1 MARDGQTAAETDLAD
16 GPEGRRRAPRLR
28 PLKHL
33 VPYAL
38 RYRWHVA
45 AALLALI
52 AASVATL
59 ALPLAVRRM
68 IDHGF
73 SSADSR
79 FIDQYFMMLIGVVSV
94 LAAASA
100 LRYYFVTWIG
110 ERVVADVRSDVFA
123 HVTRLSPAFFDRTLS
138 GEIVSRLTA
147 DTTQIK
153 AAVGASASIALR
165 NLFLFIGA
173 AAMMV
178 VTSPWLSAMVLLAI
192 PFIVLPL
199 VAFSRSV
206 RRRSRLAQDTL
217 ADASAFA
224 IEAIGAVRTLQAF
237 TAEAAA
243 ARRFDADVETA
254 FANARAATV
263 SRALLTGIA
272 IFMISASV
280 VAVLWVGAQDVL
292 DGTMSGGTL
301 GQFVLYA
308 VLASS
313 ALGQLSQVWGEVA
326 QASGAAER
334 LACLLGE
341 RTEIAP
347 PAAPAALA
355 APARGE
361 VRFENVGFA
370 YPAGGNLPVLN
381 GVSAAIEAGS
391 TVAIVGPSG
400 SGKSTLFHLLLR
412 FYDPAS
418 GRILVDG
425 TDIRSADPFQVRSR
439 IAIVP
444 QDSTVF
450 ATTILENIRFG
461 RPDASEAEA
470 VAAAEAA
477 RVDGFVRDLP
487 DGYAT
492 RVGERGVTLSGGQRQ
507 RIAIA
512 RAILKDAPILLLDEA
527 TSALD
532 AESETLVQG
541 ALDRLM
547 VGRTTLV
554 IAHRLATVLAADRI
568 LVLDGGEIVEEGDHA
583 SLVAR
588 DGLYARL
595 ARLQFDTSRAAMD
608 ITEAPPSAVGPAAE

>member
-1 MARDGQTAAETDLAD
+1 MARDGQRAAAEAGETEA
-16 GPEGRRRAPRLR
+16 PAGRRRPRLG
-28 PLKHL
+28 PLKIL
-33 VPYAL
+33 LPYAV
-38 RYRWHVA
+38 RYRWHLVLAFVALVA
-45 AALLALI
+45 ASA
-52 AASVATL
+52 ATL

-73 SSADSR
+73 NTTDSA
-79 FIDQYFMMLIGVVSV
+79 FIDKYFMMLVVIV
-94 LAAASA
+94 GALAVASA

-110 ERVVADVRSDVFA
+110 ERVVADVRSDVFS

-147 DTTQIK
+147 DTTQVK
-153 AAVGASASIALR
+153 AAVGASAALALR
-165 NLFLFIGA
+165 NLFLFVGA

-178 VTSPWLSAMVLLAI
+178 FTSPGLSAMVLVAL

-199 VAFSRSV
+199 VAFGRSV
-206 RRRSRLAQDTL
+206 RRRSRLAQDML
-217 ADASAFA
+217 ASASAFA
-224 IEAIGAVRTLQAF
+224 TEAIGAVRTLQAF

-243 ARRFDADVETA
+243 AQRFEDEVETA
-254 FANARAATV
+254 FRNARAATTA
-263 SRALLTGIA
+263 RALLTGVS
-272 IFMISASV
+272 IFLVSASI

-334 LACLLGE
+334 LAALLAE
-341 RTEIAP
+341 RAEI
-347 PAAPAALA
+347 AAPATPAALPS
-355 APARGE
+355 PARGD
-361 VRFENVGFA
+361 VRFEEVGFA
-370 YPAGGNLPVLN
+370 YPSGTNLPVLD
-381 GVSAAIEAGS
+381 GFSLAIAPGS
-391 TVAIVGPSG
+391 TIAIVGPSG
-400 SGKSTLFHLLLR
+400 AGKSTIFHLLLR
-412 FYDPAS
+412 FYDPHS

-425 TDIRSADPFQVRSR
+425 TDIRAADPEAVRDR

-444 QDSTVF
+444 QDAVVF
-450 ATTILENIRFG
+450 ATSILENIRFG
-461 RPDASEAEA
+461 RPQASDAE
-470 VAAAEAA
+470 VFAAAEAA
-477 RVDGFVRDLP
+477 RVDAFVQELP

-492 RVGERGVTLSGGQRQ
+492 PVGERGVTLSGGQRQ

-532 AESETLVQG
+532 AESETIVQA
-541 ALDRLM
+541 ALERLKQ
-547 VGRTTLV
+547 GRTTLV

-568 LVLDGGEIVEEGDHA
+568 LVLAEGRLIAQGTPEAVRADP
-583 SLVAR
+583 LVQAHYL
-588 DGLYARL
+588 G
-595 ARLQFDTSRAAMD
+595 TAAGA
-608 ITEAPPSAVGPAAE
+608 TEAGR